1 MPACCVPAPTFCVLS
16 LQVSFSGR
24 HGPLRDLFVPSV
36 ASLDVCS
43 VSLLLMQTGGK
54 RSLHLSVL
62 ASGHVMSVF
71 RRGNNLNIYYH
82 VLFYFD
88 PIVSY
93 SFWSGLFVTLFA
105 VVLPRFVNSVHKG
118 SL

>member
-71 RRGNNLNIYYH
+71 RRGNNLNIYHH
-82 VLFYFD
+82 VFILTLLCLIAFGR
-88 PIVSY
+88 VS
-93 SFWSGLFVTLFA
+93 LL
-105 VVLPRFVNSVHKG
+105 R
-118 SL
+118 SLLSYYLAL